1 MKQALRALFAPL
13 LTRLES
19 GDKPYNHKP
28 INRKLLIVLGILFS
42 GLSAGVVVVGMNAG
56 NAGFVL
62 PALVFG
68 TVGVVALV
76 VGGLGNDRAVARIW
90 GNK

>member
-1 MKQALRALFAPL
+1 
-13 LTRLES
+13 
-19 GDKPYNHKP
+19 
-28 INRKLLIVLGILFS
+28 
-42 GLSAGVVVVGMNAG
+42 MNAG